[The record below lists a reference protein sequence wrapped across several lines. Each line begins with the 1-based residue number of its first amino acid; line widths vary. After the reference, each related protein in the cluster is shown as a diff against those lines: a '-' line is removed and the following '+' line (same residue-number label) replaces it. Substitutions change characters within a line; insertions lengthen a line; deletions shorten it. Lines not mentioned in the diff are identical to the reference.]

1 MYWRDGPYFVG
12 DTGLSQSIENLG
24 DALRGL
30 NTIDW
35 TPYISQYKHRQQS
48 PAFLYKLAP
57 SLFSSIFIDFY
68 YHLIVDPFAK
78 FPPEVIALI
87 LEYCSD
93 FASLD
98 GLLRTSARADQVFRQ
113 YYKTITEQ
121 ITENYP
127 IISQGLQYEFRNFI
141 FLESGYFIP
150 ASLPELLDGARMIAV
165 VPLSLPFIHSFDAV

>member
-12 DTGLSQSIENLG
+12 DTGLSQSTENLG

-35 TPYISQYKHRQQS
+35 TPYISQYGKHRQQS

-57 SLFSSIFIDFY
+57 SLFSSVFTDFY
-68 YHLIVDPFAK
+68 YHLIMDPFAD

-87 LEYCSD
+87 LQYCSD
-93 FASLD
+93 FATLD

-121 ITENYP
+121 IMKNCPT
-127 IISQGLQYEFRNFI
+127 ISQGLQYELRKI
-141 FLESGYFIP
+141 ILLKSGNFIP
-150 ASLPELLDGARMIAV
+150 AKHGEPDNAGILTAICFFRIYTRFTQGI
-165 VPLSLPFIHSFDAV
+165 